1 MDRASSQGRLEPP
14 EMTDSGEIA
23 LLDLL
28 VGVFIVSAILVRSW
42 LARIGVPSLI
52 GFLILG
58 FLLRLADDH
67 WMFLSLHGMA
77 TIEFLA
83 SIGVFV
89 LLFRIGLESDLHGLL
104 SKLPRAAP
112 IWIGNV
118 VLSGVPAYLVSV
130 FGLGLA
136 TIPSLFIAIAL
147 TATSVAV
154 SAEVWRE
161 ANALKSP
168 NGETFVDV
176 AELDDLSGV
185 ALMALLITV
194 APVLRSGDNGATL
207 GAIMGTSMV
216 LVLKIAGFVAFF
228 YLIARYGQRH
238 ISRILERTGE
248 PDSILL
254 VAGAGLLIAALVSI
268 FGFSMAI
275 GGFFAGVIFSR
286 DPEAVK
292 LDTSFLPLH
301 ALFAPFFFIAIGLK
315 IDPASLTSAAG
326 IGGVL
331 LAVAVLG
338 KIIGAG
344 GPALFTT
351 GSAGAAL
358 IGISMVPRAEI
369 AMVIAQQ
376 GHELGDWAMPPEVY
390 ASLAMISVVTCLFSP
405 LCIRWIIRNYP
416 RSLE

>member
-1 MDRASSQGRLEPP
+1 MSDAS
-14 EMTDSGEIA
+14 EII

-28 VGVFIVSAILVRSW
+28 VGVFIVCAILVRSW
-42 LARIGVPSLI
+42 LARIGVPSLV
-52 GFLILG
+52 GFVVLG
-58 FLLRLADDH
+58 FFLRLANDN
-67 WMFLSLHGMA
+67 WTFISQHGL
-77 TIEFLA
+77 TVIEFLA

-89 LLFRIGLESDLHGLL
+89 LLFRIGLESNLQGLL

-118 VLSGVPAYLVSV
+118 VLSGLPAYLVS
-130 FGLGLA
+130 FYLLDLA
-136 TIPSLFIAIAL
+136 NIPSLFIAVAL

-161 ANALKSP
+161 ANALNSP

-185 ALMALLITV
+185 ALMALLIGV
-194 APVLRSGDNGATL
+194 APVLRAGDTDATL
-207 GAIMGTSMV
+207 AAVTTTSV
-216 LVLKIAGFVAFF
+216 ILLLKAAGFLIFF
-228 YLIARYGQRH
+228 YLVAHYGQPY
-238 ISRILERTGE
+238 ISRILKKTGE

-254 VAGAGLLIAALVSI
+254 VVGFGLLIAVLASI
-268 FGFSMAI
+268 LGFSMAI

-292 LDTSFLPLH
+292 LETSFLPLH
-301 ALFAPFFFIAIGLK
+301 ALFAPFFFIAVGLR
-315 IDPASLTSAAG
+315 IDPGSLASALSL
-326 IGGVL
+326 GGALFV
-331 LAVAVLG
+331 VAVVG

-344 GPALFTT
+344 WPALMTT
-351 GSAGAAL
+351 GLAGATL

-376 GHELGDWAMPPEVY
+376 GNDLGDWALPAEAY
-390 ASLAMISVVTCLFSP
+390 SSLAMISVVTCLIAP
-405 LCIRWIIRNYP
+405 LGIRWIIRKYP
-416 RSLE
+416 QSLE

>member
-1 MDRASSQGRLEPP
+1 
-14 EMTDSGEIA
+14 MTDASEIA

-28 VGVFIVSAILVRSW
+28 VGAFIVCAILVRSW
-42 LARIGVPSLI
+42 FARIGVPSLI
-52 GFLILG
+52 GFLVLG
-58 FLLRLADDH
+58 FFLRLANDN
-67 WMFLSLHGMA
+67 WTFISQHGFA
-77 TIEFLA
+77 AIEFLA

-89 LLFRIGLESDLHGLL
+89 LLFRIGLESNLQGLL

-118 VLSGVPAYLVSV
+118 VLSGLPAYLVS
-130 FGLGLA
+130 FYLLDLA
-136 TIPSLFIAIAL
+136 NIPSLFVAAAL

-161 ANALKSP
+161 ANALNSP

-185 ALMALLITV
+185 ALMALLVAV
-194 APVLRSGDNGATL
+194 APVLRAGDTDATL
-207 GAIMGTSMV
+207 AAVTMASVV
-216 LVLKIAGFVAFF
+216 LMLKVAGFLALF
-228 YLIARYGQRH
+228 YLVARYGQRY
-238 ISRILERTGE
+238 ISRILEKTGE

-254 VAGAGLLIAALVSI
+254 VVGTGLLIAALASV
-268 FGFSMAI
+268 FGFSMEI

-286 DPEAVK
+286 NPEAVK

-301 ALFAPFFFIAIGLK
+301 ALFAPFFFIAIGLR
-315 IDPASLTSAAG
+315 IDPASLASALGLGSA
-326 IGGVL
+326 L
-331 LAVAVLG
+331 LIVAVLG

-344 GPALFTT
+344 GPALMTT

-369 AMVIAQQ
+369 AMVIARQ
-376 GHELGDWAMPPEVY
+376 GSELGDWAMPAEAY
-390 ASLAMISVVTCLFSP
+390 SSLAMISVVTCLFAP
-405 LCIRWIIRNYP
+405 LGMRWIIRKYP
-416 RSLE
+416 RSLG

>member
-1 MDRASSQGRLEPP
+1 
-14 EMTDSGEIA
+14 MTEFGEIA

-28 VGVFIVSAILVRSW
+28 VGAFIICAILVRSW
-42 LARIGVPSLI
+42 LARIGVPSLV
-52 GFLILG
+52 GFLVLG
-58 FLLRLADDH
+58 FLLRLANDN
-67 WMFLSLHGMA
+67 WMFISQHGLA

-118 VLSGVPAYLVSV
+118 VLSGCPAYLVSV
-130 FGLGLA
+130 YFLGLA
-136 TIPSLFIAIAL
+136 HIPSLFIAIAL

-161 ANALKSP
+161 ASALNSP

-185 ALMALLITV
+185 ALMALLIAV
-194 APVLRSGDNGATL
+194 APVLRAGDDGATL
-207 GAIMGTSMV
+207 VAVTTASMV
-216 LVLKIAGFVAFF
+216 LVFKIAGFVALF
-228 YLIARYGQRH
+228 YLVARFGQRH

-254 VAGAGLLIAALVSI
+254 VVGAGLLIAALVSI

-301 ALFAPFFFIAIGLK
+301 ALFAPCFFIAVGLK
-315 IDPASLTSAAG
+315 IDPGSLASAMG
-326 IGGVL
+326 FGGVL

-344 GPALFTT
+344 GPALMTT

-376 GHELGDWAMPPEVY
+376 GYDLGDWAMPASVY
-390 ASLAMISVVTCLFSP
+390 ASLAMISVVTCLLSP
-405 LCIRWIIRNYP
+405 LGMRWIIRNYP
-416 RSLE
+416 QSLG

>member
-1 MDRASSQGRLEPP
+1 MSDAS
-14 EMTDSGEIA
+14 EII

-28 VGVFIVSAILVRSW
+28 VGVFIVCAILVRSW
-42 LARIGVPSLI
+42 LARIGVPSLV
-52 GFLILG
+52 GFVVLG
-58 FLLRLADDH
+58 FFLRLANDN
-67 WMFLSLHGMA
+67 WTFISQHGL
-77 TIEFLA
+77 TVIEFLA

-89 LLFRIGLESDLHGLL
+89 LLFRIGLESNLHGLI

-118 VLSGVPAYLVSV
+118 VLSGLPAYLVS
-130 FGLGLA
+130 FYLLDLA
-136 TIPSLFIAIAL
+136 NIPSLFIAVAL

-161 ANALKSP
+161 ANALNSP

-185 ALMALLITV
+185 ALMALLIGV
-194 APVLRSGDNGATL
+194 APVLRAGDTDATL
-207 GAIMGTSMV
+207 AAVTTTSVILM
-216 LVLKIAGFVAFF
+216 LKAAGFLIFC
-228 YLIARYGQRH
+228 YLVVRYGQPY
-238 ISRILERTGE
+238 ISRILKKTGE

-254 VAGAGLLIAALVSI
+254 VVGFGLLIAVLASI
-268 FGFSMAI
+268 LGFSMAI

-292 LDTSFLPLH
+292 LETSFLPLH
-301 ALFAPFFFIAIGLK
+301 ALFAPFFFIAVGLR
-315 IDPASLTSAAG
+315 IDPGSLASALSL
-326 IGGVL
+326 GGALFV
-331 LAVAVLG
+331 VAVVG

-344 GPALFTT
+344 WPALMTT
-351 GSAGAAL
+351 GLAGATL

-376 GHELGDWAMPPEVY
+376 GNDLGDWALPAEAY
-390 ASLAMISVVTCLFSP
+390 SSLAMISVVTCLIAP
-405 LCIRWIIRNYP
+405 LGIRWIIRKYP
-416 RSLE
+416 QSLE